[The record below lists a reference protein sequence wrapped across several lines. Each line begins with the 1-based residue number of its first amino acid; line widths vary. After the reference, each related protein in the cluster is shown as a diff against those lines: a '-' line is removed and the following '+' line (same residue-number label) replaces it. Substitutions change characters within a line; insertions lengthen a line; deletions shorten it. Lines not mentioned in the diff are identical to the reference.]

1 MDCGIGCGS
10 IGTRNHDDE
19 GGSSFGSV
27 AVEIRFWALMRVQ
40 THVLSF

>member
-1 MDCGIGCGS
+1 MDCGSGCGS
-10 IGTRNHDDE
+10 IGTRDHNDV
-19 GGSSFGSV
+19 GGGGVGSV